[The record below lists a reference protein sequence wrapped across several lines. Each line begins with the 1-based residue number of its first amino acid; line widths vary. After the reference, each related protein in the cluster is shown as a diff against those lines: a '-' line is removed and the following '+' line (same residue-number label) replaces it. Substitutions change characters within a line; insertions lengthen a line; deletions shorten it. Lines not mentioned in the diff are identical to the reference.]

1 MKLELSDEV
10 VGNMGI
16 GALFKDYNGKV
27 NSLDFHRTEDRL
39 VTASDDESI
48 RLYDTTNATLLKII
62 HSKKY
67 GADQITF
74 THHPSAVL
82 YSSKNGW
89 DESLRYLSLYDNRY
103 LRYFKGHRD
112 RVVSLCMS
120 PKTDAFLSGA
130 LDHTVRLWDLRTSE
144 CQGLMRVRGRPS
156 VAYDQQGLVFAV
168 SMEGGAIKL
177 FDVRSYDKGPFD
189 TILVGGDAEEV
200 TSMKFS
206 NDGKLLLVSTLR
218 GQAHVLDAFEGEK
231 LHTFEIPPDPDGNPL
246 EASFSPDCKYI
257 VAGCGDGSVRAWNAR
272 SGVQVANWTNHAG
285 VPAAVKWAPRRLMFA
300 TASVVLAFWIPDLSK
315 LAPEEDTADAPVK

>member
-89 DESLRYLSLYDNRY
+89 DGKSPCGTSPCTTTGTSATSRATGTGWCPFACPPKRTP
-103 LRYFKGHRD
+103 FC
-112 RVVSLCMS
+112 RVPWTTQS
-120 PKTDAFLSGA
+120 ASG
-130 LDHTVRLWDLRTSE
+130 TS
-144 CQGLMRVRGRPS
+144 
-156 VAYDQQGLVFAV
+156 A
-168 SMEGGAIKL
+168 
-177 FDVRSYDKGPFD
+177 
-189 TILVGGDAEEV
+189 
-200 TSMKFS
+200 
-206 NDGKLLLVSTLR
+206 
-218 GQAHVLDAFEGEK
+218 
-231 LHTFEIPPDPDGNPL
+231 PP
-246 EASFSPDCKYI
+246 
-257 VAGCGDGSVRAWNAR
+257 NAR
-272 SGVQVANWTNHAG
+272 A
-285 VPAAVKWAPRRLMFA
+285 
-300 TASVVLAFWIPDLSK
+300 
-315 LAPEEDTADAPVK
+315 